1 MLSIV
6 NMGTPHNV
14 EHAWKHQT
22 VVVCVSN
29 SYLSTNHLA
38 SHYDTVCQNLGFDHP
53 HLSVYLVHCF
63 MVGTLRV
70 CCFRVRV
77 ICEPIHQQK
86 KKKGKRAAGTMCNH
100 ICFWTLP
107 GYRMCLV
114 QVSGLVT

>member
-77 ICEPIHQQK
+77 ICEPIHRQK
-86 KKKGKRAAGTMCNH
+86 KRKEREQ
-100 ICFWTLP
+100 
-107 GYRMCLV
+107 LV
-114 QVSGLVT
+114 PCVTTFAFGHFLGIECVWYKYQVL